1 MPEITRLVERRGR
14 AKVFVNGEY
23 WAELDAAVAAELG
36 LFEGVN
42 LPERELAD
50 ARVAG
55 ERPLAMT
62 RALNVLGYRAR
73 AEGELR
79 ERLLRAG
86 YAPETVETVVG
97 RLRELGYLD
106 DAEFARN
113 SAREKARKYGP
124 RRVYG
129 DLRKSGVGKELAR
142 EAVEGQFSEDSELE
156 AAQSAAGRRYNK
168 SERSDVVARRVYG
181 FLVRRGYSANVCA
194 EVAQRYRRG
203 AGE

>member
-42 LPERELAD
+42 LPERELAG

-86 YAPETVETVVG
+86 YAPQTVETVVG

>member
-42 LPERELAD
+42 LPERELAG